1 MRVHSI
7 LYNNIFGDN
16 DAEVTPVPIPNT
28 VVKLCSAD
36 DTWREAAWESRSSP
50 ELTRKDFGLCE
61 RYSSLAQSV
70 EHAAVNRVVVG
81 SSPTGGATNKNR
93 VPKGTLF
100 LFVPFYPSVLLLQQP
115 RGLTAA

>member
-1 MRVHSI
+1 MAEKSDEKTRLDI
-7 LYNNIFGDN
+7 NAFACIFGDN

-36 DTWREAAWESRSSP
+36 DTWREAARESRSSP
-50 ELTRKDFGLCE
+50 ESTRKGFGLCE

-81 SSPTGGATNKNR
+81 SSPTWGAKT
-93 VPKGTLF
+93 KGAPLERS
-100 LFVPFYPSVLLLQQP
+100 LRDY
-115 RGLTAA
+115 

>member
-1 MRVHSI
+1 MAEKSDEKTRLDI
-7 LYNNIFGDN
+7 NAFACIFGDN

-36 DTWREAAWESRSSP
+36 DTWREAARESRSSP

-81 SSPTGGATNKNR
+81 SSPTGGAK
-93 VPKGTLF
+93 K
-100 LFVPFYPSVLLLQQP
+100 
-115 RGLTAA
+115 

>member
-36 DTWREAAWESRSSP
+36 DTWREAARESRSSP
-50 ELTRKDFGLCE
+50 ELTRKGFGLCE

-81 SSPTGGATNKNR
+81 SSPTGGARKKRTENFS
-93 VPKGTLF
+93 TLF
-100 LFVPFYPSVLLLQQP
+100 SSI
-115 RGLTAA
+115 

>member
-1 MRVHSI
+1 MQS
-7 LYNNIFGDN
+7 LIFGDN

-36 DTWREAAWESRSSP
+36 DTWWEAAWESRSSP

-61 RYSSLAQSV
+61 RYSSLAQLA

-81 SSPTGGATNKNR
+81 SSPTGGAKKKTE
-93 VPKGTLF
+93 
-100 LFVPFYPSVLLLQQP
+100 
-115 RGLTAA
+115 